1 MTSDLF
7 TRRTSVT
14 LSAFLFSDGIGT
26 LRYMKGSK
34 RVLFLWHV
42 RHFFSA
48 LSWPWKRSTMTEQ
61 SRLR

>member
-14 LSAFLFSDGIGT
+14 DAFSFSDGIGT
-26 LRYMKGSK
+26 LRYMNGSK
-34 RVLFLWHV
+34 RTLFLWHV
-42 RHFFSA
+42 RHLFSA

-61 SRLR
+61 SRRR